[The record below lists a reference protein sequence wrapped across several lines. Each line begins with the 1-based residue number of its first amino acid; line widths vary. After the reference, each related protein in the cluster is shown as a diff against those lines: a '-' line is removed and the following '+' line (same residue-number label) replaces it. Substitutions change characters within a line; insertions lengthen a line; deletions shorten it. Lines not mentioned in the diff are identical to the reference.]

1 MEKLYR
7 IDKFVG
13 RHMPLVVMGCLA
25 LGLAFPDT
33 MSRLNGIIVPLFAFM
48 TFANSLGGGFREI
61 GRVARHPLPAVT
73 CLLLLHAAMPLLAL
87 GVGRLLFPEAP
98 LFALGLLLEY
108 AIPTGVSILMWV
120 DIGGGNVPLCLALVL
135 LDTLAAPFVI
145 PLTLRVLAGSVVE
158 LDTVGMIGD
167 LVVMVAVP
175 ALAAM
180 TLHHATG
187 GRVAKTVKP
196 KLEPFAKLALLL
208 IIISNSTSCAPFL
221 RALNGTLVKVVAAT
235 FAICLLGF
243 ALGWWLGGAERQP
256 FPTRLTMSLN
266 TGFRNISVGS
276 VLAAQYFPADVMFP
290 VAFTPLFLQLTTAA
304 VVKVLHATKA
314 GRAWQAQ
321 SEAEHAG

>member
-1 MEKLYR
+1 MQNLYR
-7 IDKFVG
+7 INQFVG
-13 RHMPLVVMGCLA
+13 RHMPWFVLGCLT

-33 MSRLNGIIVPLFAFM
+33 MSHLGSVTVPLFAFM

-61 GRVARHPLPAVT
+61 GQVVRHPLPAVT
-73 CLLLLHAAMPLLAL
+73 SLLILHVVMPLLTL
-87 GVGRLLFPEAP
+87 GLGRALFPDEP

-108 AIPTGVSILMWV
+108 TIPTGVTTLMWV
-120 DIGGGNVPLCLALVL
+120 GIGGGNVPLCLSLVL

-167 LVVMVAVP
+167 LLVMVAIP

-180 TLHHATG
+180 TLYQATG
-187 GRVAKTVKP
+187 GRVAKTLKP

-208 IIISNSTSCAPFL
+208 IIIANSTRCTPFL
-221 RALNGTLVKVVAAT
+221 ENITATLLKVIAAA
-235 FAICLLGF
+235 FGLCLLGF
-243 ALGWWLGGAERQP
+243 LLGWWAGLAERQP
-256 FPTRLTMSLN
+256 FPTQLTMSLN
-266 TGFRNISVGS
+266 AGFRNISVGS

-290 VAFTPLFLQLTTAA
+290 VAFTPLFLQLTTSA
-304 VVKVLHATKA
+304 VVKALCATGG

-321 SEAEHAG
+321 SGDVKS